1 MERNLGYYNDD
12 GNLNI
17 LYQNEFETESLGDNI
32 LVVKENDKKAKLDN
46 LAKKQLLNSL
56 RKKNKRGTRKKT
68 EDNEYPIKSEIL
80 KMILEKE
87 KVHYFLKMGT

>member
-1 MERNLGYYNDD
+1 MERNLGYYNDE

-46 LAKKQLLNSL
+46 LTKKEKKRNK
-56 RKKNKRGTRKKT
+56 KKNRRQ
-68 EDNEYPIKSEIL
+68 
-80 KMILEKE
+80 
-87 KVHYFLKMGT
+87 